1 MNKKVLFITIVYIA
15 ILLVMLGIDYYNV
28 LYFISSKLNYNYLSI
43 LVGAITT
50 IYLFW
55 ITYYLIDK
63 KISDNEK
70 EKRNNK
76 QNAML
81 LMLSETYKNCEDSLK
96 TFNDDMM
103 LIKYIVPK
111 VDFNATI
118 DPFIEQQKSFVF
130 KYDSKILELVSNG
143 IVDKKVLKQYI
154 NIRDTFSHYINMK
167 VTLFDI
173 DSPKYN
179 GDEKVENARKEFSLF
194 EKKLKRDLAI
204 AIEEIANRMKE

>member
-1 MNKKVLFITIVYIA
+1 MNKKVLFVTIVYIA
-15 ILLVMLGIDYYNV
+15 VLLLILGIDYYNV
-28 LYFISSKLNYNYLSI
+28 LSFITSKLNYNYLSI
-43 LVGAITT
+43 FIGTITT

-70 EKRNNK
+70 EKKNNK
-76 QNAML
+76 QNALL
-81 LMLSETYKNCEDSLK
+81 LMLSETYKSCEDSLK
-96 TFNDDMM
+96 TFNDDIM

-118 DPFIEQQKSFVF
+118 DPFIEQQKSYVF
-130 KYDSKILELVSNG
+130 KYDNKILELVSDG
-143 IVDKKVLKQYI
+143 VVDKKILKQYI
-154 NIRDTFSHYINMK
+154 NIRDTFGHYINMK

-179 GDEKVENARKEFSLF
+179 GDKKVENARKEFALF
-194 EKKLKRDLAI
+194 EKKLKTDLAI
-204 AIEEIANRMKE
+204 AVDEITNRTKE

>member
-1 MNKKVLFITIVYIA
+1 
-15 ILLVMLGIDYYNV
+15 
-28 LYFISSKLNYNYLSI
+28 
-43 LVGAITT
+43 
-50 IYLFW
+50 
-55 ITYYLIDK
+55 
-63 KISDNEK
+63 
-70 EKRNNK
+70 
-76 QNAML
+76 
-81 LMLSETYKNCEDSLK
+81 MLSETYKNCEDSLK

-130 KYDSKILELVSNG
+130 KYDNKILELVSDG
-143 IVDKKVLKQYI
+143 VVDKKVLKQYI

-194 EKKLKRDLAI
+194 EEKLKRDLAI
-204 AIEEIANRMKE
+204 AIEEIVNRMKE